1 MPARVR
7 HMKPF
12 QRCFFFTLF
21 AVMTLVVA
29 LTGVSAKAQA
39 DDLIAMD
46 RSEWGGHP
54 VKTRGVAANQYKPS
68 GTIKYISLH
77 YTQSRASHP
86 RHNEKTLLRFVQEGH
101 RDRHNFGDIAYHY
114 LIGISGT
121 VYKGRDDRIAPATHT
136 HYYGERDLRAAKYDR
151 EGRLLSRSVPKRP
164 KPGRTEGHLT
174 VTFILG
180 YGEPDL
186 FPPEAM
192 AKAARLVAQLLVKY
206 DLTPDAVRAHRE
218 IAITACPG
226 DALYHWLR
234 GPEKRR
240 DSDGVGMKMIRA
252 EYKALTE

>member
-1 MPARVR
+1 
-7 HMKPF
+7 MKPI
-12 QRCFFFTLF
+12 QRSFIFP
-21 AVMTLVVA
+21 ASLVVA
-29 LTGVSAKAQA
+29 CVIAFAGITTKALA
-39 DDLIAMD
+39 DDLIALD

-68 GTIKYISLH
+68 GKIKYVSLH
-77 YTQSRASHP
+77 YTQSRARHP
-86 RHNEKTLLRFVQEGH
+86 RHSEKTLLRFVQEGH

-121 VYKGRDDRIAPATHT
+121 VYKGRDDGIAPATHT
-136 HYYGERDLRAAKYDR
+136 HYYGVRDLSRAKFGP
-151 EGRLLSRSVPKRP
+151 EGRLLSSSVPKRG
-164 KPGRTEGHLT
+164 KPGQTEGHLT

-186 FPPEAM
+186 FPPDAM

-206 DLTPDAVRAHRE
+206 ELTPEAVRAHRE

-234 GPEKRR
+234 GPERRR
-240 DSDGVGMKMIRA
+240 DSEGVGMKMIRA
-252 EYKALTE
+252 EYRRLTE